1 MAPAPQV
8 VNRAQ
13 ARYAICRKLKAL
25 QRDLVMRSSVCQLRY
40 MIDRLWHTAFKQ
52 YRLDQTKYQERNR

>member
-1 MAPAPQV
+1 MAPAPQI

-25 QRDLVMRSSVCQLRY
+25 QRDFVMRSSGCQLRY
-40 MIDRLWHTAFKQ
+40 MIDQLWHAAFK
-52 YRLDQTKYQERNR
+52 